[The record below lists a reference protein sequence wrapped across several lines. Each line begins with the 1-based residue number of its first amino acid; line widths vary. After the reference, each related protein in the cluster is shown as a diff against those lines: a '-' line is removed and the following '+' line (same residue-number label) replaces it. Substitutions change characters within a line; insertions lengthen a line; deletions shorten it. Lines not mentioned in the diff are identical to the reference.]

1 MDVLRCPFADLPY
14 ISSRVSPVGSHSGW
28 VTPDACL
35 FGWVPA
41 RLILTSSSPLSH
53 HQEARDGCDVISK
66 HSQSWIMGVALFALE
81 INATTPAG
89 LPWTSPGCQLGAMT
103 CLWRDPSISG
113 WETSSGG
120 VLSLCSGIKRQEVTS
135 LAVWGKDTQEQ
146 PGLFQ
151 LIHCSE
157 AEL

>member
-53 HQEARDGCDVISK
+53 HQEAQDGCDVISK
-66 HSQSWIMGVALFALE
+66 HSQSGIMGVALFALE

-89 LPWTSPGCQLGAMT
+89 LLWTSPGCQLGAMT

-120 VLSLCSGIKRQEVTS
+120 VLTLFRNQEAGSHILGCVGKGHPGAARPVSADSL
-135 LAVWGKDTQEQ
+135 L
-146 PGLFQ
+146 
-151 LIHCSE
+151 
-157 AEL
+157 

>member
-1 MDVLRCPFADLPY
+1 MHAGERVPGVGILRCPLADLPY
-14 ISSRVSPVGSHSGW
+14 ISSRVSPVGFHSSW

-81 INATTPAG
+81 INPITPAG
-89 LPWTSPGCQLGAMT
+89 LLWARRRMPSPGCQLGVMT

-120 VLSLCSGIKRQEVTS
+120 VLSRCSGI
-135 LAVWGKDTQEQ
+135 
-146 PGLFQ
+146 
-151 LIHCSE
+151 
-157 AEL
+157 